1 MGARPAKQAGSE
13 IQRTFD
19 AVHSAREHVVTQPG
33 GGGVEDVAGKLP
45 WARSQPSGSGVDD
58 EGVARAGFE
67 RIAVRCRSA
76 ARAGKM
82 DLVPRESLSTTD
94 HRCAVRPLWARSGE
108 KGSRALHAL
117 PDAPDAREEKLA

>member
-19 AVHSAREHVVTQPG
+19 AVHSACEHVVTQSG

-58 EGVARAGFE
+58 EGVARAGCE

-82 DLVPRESLSTTD
+82 DLVPRESLSTTTD
-94 HRCAVRPLWARSGE
+94 RS
-108 KGSRALHAL
+108 
-117 PDAPDAREEKLA
+117 PDAQTFQSPMSVRASGGTSAAEQPETARPAV

>member
-45 WARSQPSGSGVDD
+45 WARSRPSGSGVDD
-58 EGVARAGFE
+58 EGVARAGCE

-82 DLVPRESLSTTD
+82 DLVPRESLSTTTD
-94 HRCAVRPLWARSGE
+94 RSPDAQYVLWARSGE
-108 KGSRALHAL
+108 KGTRALQAL
-117 PDAPDAREEKLA
+117 